1 MTAFTGDALNTYG
14 GGLFDYSPI
23 IDSTR
28 DRPAAGANAAYAA
41 VAGMTHTGPR
51 AWARFTL
58 NGAAAPTLVAHDA
71 MWGNTIAVQ
80 PTIARTG
87 VGLVTITWPT
97 TVQDEITVGT
107 PGYTGP
113 LPLNLRSGWA
123 NARGTVAYQRN
134 LDITS
139 ANVATLHVFNAAGTI
154 ADTAA
159 ATDFDVF
166 VI

>member
-1 MTAFTGDALNTYG
+1 MTAFTGDALATYG
-14 GGLFDYSPI
+14 GGLYDYSPV
-23 IDSTR
+23 IDATR

-41 VAGMTHTGPR
+41 VAGMTHTGTR
-51 AWARFTL
+51 AWVRMTL
-58 NGAAAPTLVAHDA
+58 NGAAAPVLVAHDA
-71 MWGNTIAVQ
+71 MWGNTIGVAPVL
-80 PTIARTG
+80 ARTG
-87 VGLVTITWPT
+87 TGVVTITWPAN
-97 TVQDEITVGT
+97 VQDEIPIGV

-113 LPLNLRSGWA
+113 LPINLRAGWA

-159 ATDFDVF
+159 GTDFDVY

>member
-1 MTAFTGDALNTYG
+1 MTAFTGDALSTYG
-14 GGLFDYSPI
+14 GGLFDYSPV
-23 IDSTR
+23 IDATR

-41 VAGMTHTGPR
+41 VAGLTHTGTR

-58 NGAAAPTLVAHDA
+58 NGTATPALVAHDA
-71 MWGNTIAVQ
+71 MWGNTIALAPVL
-80 PTIARTG
+80 ARTG
-87 VGLVTITWPT
+87 VGVVTITWPAN
-97 TVQDEITVGT
+97 VQDEIPIGT

-113 LPLNLRSGWA
+113 TPLNLRAGWA
-123 NARGTVAYQRN
+123 NARGAVAYQRN

-159 ATDFDVF
+159 ATDFDVY
-166 VI
+166 VL